1 MSTDLL
7 LTTAHVFFETHQGEY
22 RSMGATVC
30 FSESDR
36 EFSLLVGGVD
46 DCSMVIKLCIFYIL
60 EFMFI
65 TFIF

>member
-7 LTTAHVFFETHQGEY
+7 LAAAHLFFETHQGEY
-22 RSMGATVC
+22 RPMGATVC

-46 DCSMVIKLCIFYIL
+46 DCSMVINPCIFYIL
-60 EFMFI
+60 EFIFT